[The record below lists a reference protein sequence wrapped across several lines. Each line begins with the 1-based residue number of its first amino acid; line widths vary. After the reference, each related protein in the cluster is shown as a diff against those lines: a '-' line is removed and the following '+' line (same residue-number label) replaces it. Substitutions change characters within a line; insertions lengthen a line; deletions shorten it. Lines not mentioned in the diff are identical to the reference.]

1 MMKRRI
7 FVLAVLF
14 LISLSLGF
22 ATGASAKQYVVKKGE
37 NLNTIS
43 KKTGVSVQDLKR
55 ANGLKGTAL
64 KSKQVLN
71 IPGKKESAV
80 ATVKTKGKQTAKVAP
95 ETTATYYT
103 VKKGDKLPSIARKTG
118 VPAKQILALN
128 KLKHKKLKV
137 GQRLLL
143 AKTSAPASS
152 KPERE
157 ATADVENALNEDD
170 DLEEDALPLDY
181 LVETRKENQNSEVL
195 GKWGSRDERKLFIKV
210 ATGFLG
216 APYRLGGSTV
226 RGIDCSAFVR
236 KIYQLFDINLPRTAY
251 EQSNVGR
258 SIAKSELQDGDLV
271 FFRTKRPVGHVG
283 IYIGNGEFVHASS
296 KDRAVRIDNLDAPYF
311 YNRFVRAVR
320 VKGLDDKG
328 V

>member
-1 MMKRRI
+1 MKRRI
-7 FVLAVLF
+7 FLLAVFF

-22 ATGASAKQYVVKKGE
+22 ASGASAKQHVVKKGE
-37 NLNTIS
+37 KLNTVA
-43 KKTGVSVQDLKR
+43 KKTGVSGKGSKH
-55 ANGLKGTAL
+55 ANGLKGTKL

-71 IPGKKESAV
+71 IPQKSSNV
-80 ATVKTKGKQTAKVAP
+80 ASVKTKNKQAAKNSPA
-95 ETTATYYT
+95 TTATYYT
-103 VKKGDKLPSIARKTG
+103 VKKGDKLPAIARKTG
-118 VPAKQILALN
+118 VPVKQILALN
-128 KLKHKKLKV
+128 NMKQKKLKV
-137 GQRLLL
+137 GHRLLL
-143 AKTSAPASS
+143 ARATVAAPS
-152 KPERE
+152 KPEKE
-157 ATADVENALNEDD
+157 PVADVENTLNEDD
-170 DLEEDALPLDY
+170 DMGEDVLPVDSFID
-181 LVETRKENQNSEVL
+181 TRRENHNSEVL
-195 GKWGSRDERKLFIKV
+195 GKWGSPDERKLFVKV

-236 KIYQLFDINLPRTAY
+236 KIYQLFDISLPRTAY

-258 SIAKSELQDGDLV
+258 SVAKNELLEGDLV

-296 KDRAVRIDNLDAPYF
+296 KDRAVRIDNIDTPYF
-311 YNRFVRAVR
+311 YNRFVRGVR

>member
-1 MMKRRI
+1 MKRRI
-7 FVLAVLF
+7 FLLVVLF

-37 NLNTIS
+37 TLNTIS

-80 ATVKTKGKQTAKVAP
+80 ATVKTKGKQTAKAAP

-103 VKKGDKLPSIARKTG
+103 VKKGDKLPAIARKTG
-118 VPAKQILALN
+118 VPANQILALN
-128 KLKHKKLKV
+128 KIKHKKLKV

-157 ATADVENALNEDD
+157 AVADVENALSEDD
-170 DLEEDALPLDY
+170 DLEEDALPVDY
-181 LVETRKENQNSEVL
+181 IVETKKENHNSEVL

-236 KIYQLFDINLPRTAY
+236 KIYQLFDITLPRTAY

-271 FFRTKRPVGHVG
+271 FFRTKRSVGHVG

-328 V
+328 A